1 MSQSLSQLP
10 QDYRQFDRN
19 ASPFSLSDRL
29 LTPVLYLEK
38 KHHRY
43 TASLGAIT
51 KKAGLKD
58 FISCPSVRHNWL
70 LDANRIKP
78 LPHDAPQVVSS
89 ALCNVDPQD
98 LRYPDVLNL
107 LRVGVEGIEVV
118 ASPDL
123 LEKANTRSARM
134 SLPSEAVKE
143 LNATLYPYQEHGVA
157 WLDEALN
164 TIGGA
169 VLADEMG
176 LGKTLQII
184 ATLLMNKPTPV
195 KPALVLCPTTLI
207 ANWCREIQKFAP
219 ILTFQVHRGSDRTG
233 YYKDLM
239 RSDVVITTYDTLV
252 NDISM
257 FRGIEWSFV
266 VCDEAQAV
274 KNPEAKRRIAL
285 SSLHRRF
292 TIPMTGTPVENSLL
306 DLWSLADLA
315 VPGILGTKDDF
326 SAAYP
331 DTEEGARALSAVSD
345 TIVLKRQVN
354 DVAADL
360 PARTDIDLP
369 IELDLPAINEYERI
383 REEVIEE
390 YGAVGKLVA
399 VGQLAIFCAHPWLRI
414 KQPGMPNWE
423 DNVELHPD
431 PAMPLMTPKME
442 LCIQLLTEAARNGK
456 KVLIFSAY
464 NCCGD
469 LIKRAARES
478 KIAVSYWSSI
488 NGSTPQQDRQ
498 SIVDDFAS
506 ADGAAV
512 LVLNPKA
519 AGAGLNIT
527 AATIVIHYTQNWNPA
542 LEMQASAR
550 AHRRGQDKPV
560 TVYRLYYQG
569 TVEEIMI
576 ERSLWKR
583 ELGKEAVPIS
593 TRDNRDFGKALLESP
608 TKEVQ

>member
-10 QDYRQFDRN
+10 HDYRQFDRN
-19 ASPFSLSDRL
+19 TSLFSLSDRL

-38 KHHRY
+38 KQHGY

-51 KKAGLKD
+51 RKSGQKN
-58 FISCPSVRHNWL
+58 FIACPSLDHNWL
-70 LDANRIKP
+70 FDANRIKP
-78 LPHDAPQVVSS
+78 LPHDAPQVVLT

-107 LRVGVEGIEVV
+107 LRAGIDGIEVV

-134 SLPSEAVKE
+134 SLPPEAVKE
-143 LNATLYPYQEHGVA
+143 LNAALYPYQEHGVA

-207 ANWCREIQKFAP
+207 ANWCREIKKFAP
-219 ILTFQVHRGSDRTG
+219 TLTFQVHRGSDRTG

-252 NDISM
+252 NDVSM

-306 DLWSLADLA
+306 DLWSLADIA
-315 VPGILGTKDDF
+315 VPGILGKKDEF
-326 SAAYP
+326 SATYP
-331 DTEEGARALSAVSD
+331 DTEEGARALSTVSD

-369 IELDLPAINEYERI
+369 VEFDLPAINEYERI
-383 REEVIEE
+383 REEIIEE

-414 KQPGMPNWE
+414 KQPEMPNWE
-423 DNVELHPD
+423 DSVELQPD
-431 PAMPLMTPKME
+431 PAIPLMTPKME
-442 LCIQLLTEAARNGK
+442 LCIQLLAEAAHNGK

-478 KIAVSYWSSI
+478 KIAVSYWNSI

-506 ADGAAV
+506 VDGAAV

-560 TVYRLYYQG
+560 TVYRLYYRG

-583 ELGKEAVPIS
+583 ELGQEAVPIS
-593 TRDNRDFGKALLESP
+593 TRDSQDLGRALLESP
-608 TKEVQ
+608 TKEIQ